1 MDTIVIFRIFTIV
14 IFTFCIDLLVYS
26 GLKFIFRSPKQKKI
40 ATYVHWSI
48 PVMFFIYSIFY
59 IAHISSIRPE
69 YVMYRKFFNIFG
81 LYMVIYFPKAL
92 FCVFVFFFHL
102 LRLVKAICKKKA
114 TNFSCNI
121 TSKKKRKPILLTIGT
136 IVSTLLMFG
145 LVYGIIYGR
154 YDYKVEK
161 HIIKHDQLPS
171 SFDGLRVVQISDLHL
186 GSFPSTKKLIK
197 AFLKINELQPDL
209 IVLTGDLVNNSAV
222 EAFPYIQQFRA
233 LKADYGKYAVL
244 GNHDMGD
251 YRKWYSEK
259 HKYINLLR
267 LDSAYQ
273 EMGFELLNNE
283 HEYIKIGKDSIA
295 IIGVKNWGLPPFKS
309 YGDLDQAMKGVSKR
323 DFKIFLSHDPT
334 HWAEKILGKTNI
346 QVTLSGHTHGMQMG
360 INLPS
365 LKWSPISLKYKH
377 WNGLYKETGQFLY
390 VNRGLGF
397 LGYPG
402 RLGMTPE
409 ITLLILKKS

>member
-1 MDTIVIFRIFTIV
+1 METIIIFRLIAFV
-14 IFTFCIDLLVYS
+14 IFTLSIDLLVYS
-26 GLKFIFRSPKQKKI
+26 GLRFIFTSPKQRKNTI
-40 ATYVHWSI
+40 YIHWSI
-48 PVMFFIYSIFY
+48 PVLFFIYSIFY
-59 IAHISSIRPE
+59 IVYISGLSPD
-69 YVMYRKFFNIFG
+69 YVIYRKFFNIFG
-81 LYMVIYFPKAL
+81 LYMVIYFPKTL
-92 FCVFVFFFHL
+92 FGVFVFFFHL
-102 LRLVKAICKKKA
+102 SRLVKIICKRGNNNI
-114 TNFSCNI
+114 TCNI
-121 TSKKKRKPILLTIGT
+121 FFKKKRNSIILTIGA
-136 IVSTLLMFG
+136 IVSILFMLG
-145 LVYGIIYGR
+145 LVYGVIYGR

-161 HIIKHDQLPS
+161 HIVKHDQLPS

-209 IVLTGDLVNNSAV
+209 IVLTGDLVNNCAV

-283 HEYIKIGKDSIA
+283 HDYVEKGEDSIA
-295 IIGVKNWGLPPFKS
+295 IVGVKNWGLPPFKS
-309 YGDLDQAMKGVSKR
+309 YGDLDQAIRGVGKK
-323 DFKIFLSHDPT
+323 DFKILLSHDPT
-334 HWAEKILGKTNI
+334 HWSEKVIGKTNI
-346 QVTLSGHTHGMQMG
+346 HLTLSGHTHGMQMG
-360 INLPS
+360 INLPF
-365 LKWSPISLKYKH
+365 LKWSPISLRYKH
-377 WNGLYKETGQFLY
+377 WNGLYNKAGQYLY

>member
-1 MDTIVIFRIFTIV
+1 MEAIIVFRLLAFV
-14 IFTFCIDLLVYS
+14 IFTLCIDLLVYS
-26 GLKFIFRSPKQKKI
+26 GLRFIFTSPKQRKI

-48 PVMFFIYSIFY
+48 PVMFFIYSIIY
-59 IAHISSIRPE
+59 IAYITGISPE
-69 YVMYRKFFNIFG
+69 HVMYRKFFNIFG

-92 FCVFVFFFHL
+92 FCVFVLLFHL
-102 LRLVKAICKKKA
+102 LRLVKIIRKKKV
-114 TNFSCNI
+114 TNHTCNI
-121 TSKKKRKPILLTIGT
+121 SSRKKRKSLLLSTGMIMSILLM
-136 IVSTLLMFG
+136 LG

-154 YDYKVEK
+154 YDYSVEK
-161 HIIKHDQLPS
+161 HIVKHDQLPS
-171 SFDGLRVVQISDLHL
+171 SFDGLRIVHISDLHL

-197 AFLKINELQPDL
+197 AFLKVNDLQPDL

-222 EAFPYIQQFRA
+222 EAFPYIKQLRA
-233 LKADYGKYAVL
+233 LKAGYGKYAVL

-259 HKYINLLR
+259 RKYINLLR

-283 HEYIKIGKDSIA
+283 HEYIKNAEDSIA
-295 IIGVKNWGLPPFKS
+295 IVGVKNWGLPPFKS
-309 YGDLDQAMKGVSKR
+309 YGDLNQAIKGVGEK
-323 DFKIFLSHDPT
+323 DFKILLSHDPT
-334 HWAEKILGKTNI
+334 HWGEKVIGKTNI
-346 QVTLSGHTHGMQMG
+346 YLTLSGHTHGMQMG
-360 INLPS
+360 VNLPFF
-365 LKWSPISLKYKH
+365 KWSPISLKYKH
-377 WNGLYKETGQFLY
+377 WSGLYKEAGQYLY